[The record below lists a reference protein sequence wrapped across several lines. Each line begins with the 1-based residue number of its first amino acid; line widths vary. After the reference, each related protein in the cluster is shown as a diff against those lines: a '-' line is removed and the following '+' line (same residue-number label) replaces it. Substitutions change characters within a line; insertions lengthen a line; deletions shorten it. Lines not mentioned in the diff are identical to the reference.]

1 MAALIFSILLGMGW
15 LMPDHF
21 PPWWAFLN
29 EAPVFLGL
37 LLAMGTT
44 CLIALRQRRHV
55 AFRLGEMPTLV
66 LLLMLL
72 AVAQYFTGKLPFAG
86 DLWVTLIY
94 LGGFALAW
102 MLGAIWADEPIAAG
116 RDPLETVAWAFA
128 LGAVL
133 SALMGLV
140 QWLELEGDWAP
151 WVMLAA
157 HSTRALANLAQPN
170 QLSTLLLMG
179 IVAAAI
185 LREREK
191 IGTGLLV
198 LMVTV
203 QSLGVVLT
211 QSRTGLL
218 VVAVLALWYLWAGVG
233 FSHIRRHAVMIWAA
247 SIWLLELVLSQGMGQ
262 AIGKQGLGE
271 QIVQAGS
278 RPLMWRQ
285 FLEAIGQSP
294 WWGYGWLQTQA
305 AQQDAALKVPGFEQA
320 FYAHN
325 IGLDLAIWI
334 GVPLTVL
341 VVMTIVMVIWRRRSF
356 YRDKRVI
363 MVLTWVL
370 PVGCHAMLEF
380 PLAYAYFLLPVGV
393 LLGMLDQWTQKD
405 RSWSLKLPGWGA
417 AFGCFLYG
425 GLLLGVGLEYMQ
437 AEEDYR
443 VARFEQRRIGKTA
456 DTYEVP
462 NLRLLTQLGTVLQ
475 GIRLRAV
482 PGMTPS
488 DIELLKEGARRYPWL
503 PLHFQYAVALGLNN
517 QPTRAT
523 QQLEVMRGLFGERLY
538 QEIRKEYLNLQ
549 EGRYPQ
555 MREVHVP

>member
-1 MAALIFSILLGMGW
+1 MAALIFSILLGIGW
-15 LMPDHF
+15 LMPEHF
-21 PPWWAFLN
+21 PPWWAFIN
-29 EAPVFLGL
+29 ETPVFVGL
-37 LLAMGTT
+37 LLAIGRT
-44 CLIALRQRRHV
+44 CVTALKQRRY
-55 AFRLGEMPTLV
+55 AEIKLGEMPALV

-72 AVAQYFTGKLPFAG
+72 AIVQYFMGKLPFAG

-94 LGGFALAW
+94 LGGFAWAW
-102 MLGAIWADEPIAAG
+102 LLGTLWADEPTVAG
-116 RDPLETVAWAFA
+116 RDPLETMAWAFA
-128 LGAVL
+128 LGAVV

-140 QWLELEGDWAP
+140 QWLELEGAWAP
-151 WVMLAA
+151 WVMSAA
-157 HSTRALANLAQPN
+157 HSNRPLANLAQPN

-179 IVAAAI
+179 IVATAI
-185 LREREK
+185 LREKEK

-218 VVAVLALWYLWAGVG
+218 VVAVLALWYVWTGVG
-233 FSHIRRHAVMIWAA
+233 FSHIRRHVVVIWAA
-247 SIWLLELVLSQGMGQ
+247 SIWLLALVLSQWMGQ
-262 AIGKQGLGE
+262 AVGKQGLGE
-271 QIVQAGS
+271 QMVQVGS

-285 FLEAIGQSP
+285 FLEAISQSP

-305 AQQDAALKVPGFEQA
+305 AQQQAVLNVPGFEQTY
-320 FYAHN
+320 YAHN

-334 GVPLTVL
+334 GVPLTIL
-341 VVMTIVMVIWRRRSF
+341 MAMTIVMVIWRRRSF

-363 MVLTWVL
+363 MVLTWIL

-393 LLGMLDQWTQKD
+393 LLGMLDHWTQKE
-405 RSWSLKLPGWGA
+405 RSWSLKLPGWGVA
-417 AFGCFLYG
+417 CGCLLYG

-443 VARFEQRRIGKTA
+443 VARFEQRGIGKTA
-456 DTYEVP
+456 NTYEVP
-462 NLRLLTQLGTVLQ
+462 NLRLLTQLSTALQ
-475 GIRLRAV
+475 AIRLKAE
-482 PGMTPS
+482 PGMEPS
-488 DIELLKEGARRYPWL
+488 DIELLKQGARRYPWL
-503 PLHFQYAVALGLNN
+503 PLHFQYAVALGLNG
-517 QPTRAT
+517 QPELAA

-538 QEIRKEYLNLQ
+538 QEIRKEYINLQ